1 MGVVVPRLSL
11 RARWV
16 FGCAVAAA
24 AVACLFAA
32 WVLLLTQRE
41 AQHDTD
47 RLLRAQVRATVAT
60 LLAQGLSEDNRPLLL
75 PPDRAEPLDWSV
87 QLLGPSRDP
96 LLPGPQT
103 LLAGAA
109 VPGSLPMP
117 QAGSE
122 WPETVDVPGPGG
134 GWRLAQSQFRTGSQW
149 WAVRVL
155 HPQAP
160 LQQAFVSLA
169 REFALGLLV
178 LLALSG
184 GVGWW
189 VAGRALRPLKRIS
202 AQLGSIHAGQL
213 ALRVPADG
221 PPDEVQQLA
230 RQVNAMLARLQTA
243 FQRRAR
249 FAADVAHELR
259 TPLAA
264 QRAVGEMALAA
275 RCAPASAAMQEAVI
289 SMLDEGRHM
298 ERLIDGLLTLA
309 RASGAD
315 DGALEED
322 LDAAALVADCAQTLR
337 VLADEKRQRL
347 TVQAL
352 GKVPIRGDR
361 TLLRQAILNILH
373 NAIQHCPAGTRID
386 VSARAAGPHAVMAV
400 SDNGPGIAEQEQGEI
415 FCRFRR
421 GRRTANADS
430 RGLGLGLAIAKA
442 LVDAQGG
449 RITLRSQSGV
459 GCSFEMVFPLAARG
473 AGLHAKQRAPKLGL
487 NTKRRA
493 A

>member
-1 MGVVVPRLSL
+1 
-11 RARWV
+11 
-16 FGCAVAAA
+16 
-24 AVACLFAA
+24 
-32 WVLLLTQRE
+32 
-41 AQHDTD
+41 
-47 RLLRAQVRATVAT
+47 
-60 LLAQGLSEDNRPLLL
+60 
-75 PPDRAEPLDWSV
+75 
-87 QLLGPSRDP
+87 
-96 LLPGPQT
+96 
-103 LLAGAA
+103 
-109 VPGSLPMP
+109 
-117 QAGSE
+117 
-122 WPETVDVPGPGG
+122 
-134 GWRLAQSQFRTGSQW
+134 
-149 WAVRVL
+149 
-155 HPQAP
+155 
-160 LQQAFVSLA
+160 
-169 REFALGLLV
+169 
-178 LLALSG
+178 
-184 GVGWW
+184 
-189 VAGRALRPLKRIS
+189 
-202 AQLGSIHAGQL
+202 
-213 ALRVPADG
+213 
-221 PPDEVQQLA
+221 
-230 RQVNAMLARLQTA
+230 
-243 FQRRAR
+243 
-249 FAADVAHELR
+249 
-259 TPLAA
+259 
-264 QRAVGEMALAA
+264 
-275 RCAPASAAMQEAVI
+275 MQEAVI